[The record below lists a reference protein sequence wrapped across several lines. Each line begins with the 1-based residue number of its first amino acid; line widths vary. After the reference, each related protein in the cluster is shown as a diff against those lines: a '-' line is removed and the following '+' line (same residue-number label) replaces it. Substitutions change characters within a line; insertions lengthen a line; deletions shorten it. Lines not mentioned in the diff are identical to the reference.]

1 MKIQIIPSSKSLII
15 KPSTPTPPS
24 LRIHKISAIDELAPK
39 MNVPLVLY
47 YPPPLDT
54 HIFNR
59 LKVSLNQT
67 LTQFYPLAGRYV
79 KEFHSI
85 HCNDEGVEYVEA
97 HVRYQLLEILS
108 QRRKLKSEMLNN
120 FIPCEIGAV
129 DEVMDP
135 LLAIQ
140 VTSFDCGGLALSV
153 CVSHRIGDVATLSNF
168 VNAWAA
174 KSRGSRIYENLYP
187 SFESASSFPG
197 RNLRRTY
204 LGIPRNISKGMPGV
218 DGKMFFFSG
227 KAISILREK
236 AGGHSRV
243 QLVFAFIWSVL
254 LGIGRVKQGP
264 GRASVVFQPVNLR
277 GKTIPPIPKHSCGNI
292 WGLAIAHKSETEDFQ
307 NLLNLLSDSV
317 KKIAKDFGR
326 VLCDSEEGQ
335 AVLMEPWKE
344 VSGILEEE
352 VSSYLFVNF
361 CDFPFYEA
369 DFGWG
374 KPVWVSGVN
383 LRVKNM
389 VVLMDEREGDG
400 IEAWVHL
407 DVSDMLE
414 FEQDDNI
421 RAFTT

>member
-1 MKIQIIPSSKSLII
+1 
-15 KPSTPTPPS
+15 
-24 LRIHKISAIDELAPK
+24 
-39 MNVPLVLY
+39 MNVPLIFY
-47 YPPPLDT
+47 YQSPNAN
-54 HIFNR
+54 IFNH
-59 LKVSLNQT
+59 LKNSLAQT
-67 LTQFYPLAGRYV
+67 LTQFYPLAGRYK
-79 KEFHSI
+79 KESHSVD
-85 HCNDEGVEYVEA
+85 CNDQGVKYVEA
-97 HVRYQLLEILS
+97 QVKFKLSEIIS
-108 QRRKLKSEMLNN
+108 QGPKIKPELLNN

-129 DEVMDP
+129 DEDSDP

-140 VTSFDCGGLALSV
+140 VTTFDCGGLAVGL
-153 CVSHRIGDVATLSNF
+153 CVSHRIADASTLGNF

-174 KSRGSRIYENLYP
+174 KSKGNRAYENHYP
-187 SFESASSFPG
+187 IFQSASYFPG
-197 RNLRRTY
+197 RNLDGTDV
-204 LGIPRNISKGMPGV
+204 GIPRNIINGRLEAHT
-218 DGKMFFFSG
+218 KMFFFSTT
-227 KAISILREK
+227 AISVLREKAGGRHSK

>member
-1 MKIQIIPSSKSLII
+1 MKVQIPSSKSFII

-24 LRIHKISAIDELAPK
+24 LRIHTISAIDELAPI
-39 MNVPLVLY
+39 MNVALVLY
-47 YPPPLDT
+47 YPSPPNT
-54 HIFNR
+54 HIFNH
-59 LKVSLNQT
+59 LKISLNQT
-67 LTQFYPLAGRYV
+67 LPQFYPLAGRYI

-85 HCNDEGVEYVEA
+85 YCNDEGVEYVEA
-97 HVRYQLLEILS
+97 QVKCQLFEILS

-120 FIPCEIGAV
+120 FIPREIGAV
-129 DEVMDP
+129 DQVTDP

-140 VTSFDCGGLALSV
+140 VTSFDCGGLALGV
-153 CVSHRIGDVATLSNF
+153 CVSHRIGDAATLSNF

-174 KSRGSRIYENLYP
+174 KSRGSRIYENWYP

-204 LGIPRNISKGMPGV
+204 LGIPRNISKGIPGV
-218 DGKMFFFSG
+218 DGKMFFFSR

-243 QLVFAFIWSVL
+243 QLVFALIWSAL
-254 LGIGRVKQGP
+254 LGIGGGKQGP

-292 WGLAIAHKSETEDFQ
+292 WGLAIACKRELGDFQ
-307 NLLNLLSDSV
+307 SLANLLSDSV
-317 KKIAKDFGR
+317 RKITKNFESA
-326 VLCDSEEGQ
+326 LCDSEEGQ
-335 AVLMEPWKE
+335 MVLMEPWKE

-352 VSSYLFVNF
+352 VSSYLFTNF

-407 DVSDMLE
+407 DKSDMLE
-414 FEQDDNI
+414 FEQDENI